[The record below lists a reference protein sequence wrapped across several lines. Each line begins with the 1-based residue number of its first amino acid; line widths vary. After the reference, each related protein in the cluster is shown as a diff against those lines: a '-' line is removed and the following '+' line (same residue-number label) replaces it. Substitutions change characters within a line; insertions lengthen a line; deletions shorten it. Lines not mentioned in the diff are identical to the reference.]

1 MAAIGVGLSSCS
13 TDTKSDGE
21 NGLTT
26 ESNKKLVGSK
36 WVLRYSDYDVGDDYV
51 DTHYEVITVYFHSL
65 TNGVI
70 YHSQKDSYSNIGTSK
85 SRAVAHFKYYTKGN
99 EVELDYITDEILS
112 ISRFN
117 LSNGEL
123 QAGNLRFSREEI
135 TASDYKWINTIQGT
149 TGDCMWYSDL
159 MHTLWIDGEGKMAD
173 YSSYSATPWGK
184 NDRLPDRV
192 VIKEGVTSIG
202 NNAFA
207 VLNIN
212 EIETPDKSLTRIGDG
227 ALRGSFITEIWLGEN
242 IAYIGKEAFA
252 DCKYLKKFSPLSL
265 KKIEVIGDYAFH
277 GSKLSVSK
285 MEFGE
290 DLKSIGDW
298 AFWGTEIG
306 SLSFSEGVETIGNGA
321 FLGDDCVSN
330 KELILPNSLQS
341 IGATAFEGSFK
352 KIVIG
357 TGLKEMGGKAFIT
370 VTLGNMYVNLS
381 EPPSTA
387 GDIIVKGSI
396 WTSCE
401 SGWTLY
407 VPKGCKSAYAKVSPW
422 NKFKSIIEDA
432 SLTGE
437 GTGDSES
444 EETDN
449 AEYSDKSQ
457 DETDAKDSRRG
468 YVADGFSGGTGTS
481 SNPYTISSAAELRYF
496 SDAVRTGSTFKNQY
510 VKLVADITIN
520 NNVLNR
526 YGELNGDGS
535 NFEPWIP
542 IGRYDPSYF
551 FCGTFDGNGHTISGL
566 YCNRPKGENVGFFG
580 KLYGNVKNLTIK
592 DSYFNGSA
600 YVGGIAGNTRPNYK
614 GTTIPSSLLE
624 YYNGSKETSITS
636 CTNEATIAGEEALGG
651 IVGNNNSNSNKVTI
665 SKSLN
670 KGNIVGGNDVG
681 GIIGKCSTGTTIISC
696 CNSGSLSGSSI
707 VGGIFGNSLFTYVYN
722 CLNTGDVKADGA
734 TAGGIGGIMGK
745 TTSYKVQNCLNLS
758 PNIKA
763 STNVGAILGYNN
775 GISVSYNYYL
785 FQTGLAAIGTT
796 YKGTSSNNSS
806 KTESE
811 LKSADF
817 LKQLNSRTQSSW
829 GKWKTGSDGLPV
841 LEWM

>member
-1 MAAIGVGLSSCS
+1 MAVICVGLSSCS
-13 TDTKSDGE
+13 TDKESEGE

-36 WVLRYSDYDVGDDYV
+36 WELKNWDYSIGDDYV
-51 DTHYEVITVYFHSL
+51 GTHDEVVTVYFHSL
-65 TNGVI
+65 TNGII
-70 YHSQKDSYSNIGTSK
+70 YHSQKDSYSNQGTSK

-99 EVELDYITDEILS
+99 DVELDYITDNILS
-112 ISRFN
+112 INGFD
-117 LSNGEL
+117 LSNDVL
-123 QAGNLRFSREEI
+123 QANNIRFSREEI
-135 TASDYKWINTIQGT
+135 TASDYQWINTIQGT

-159 MHTLWIDGEGKMAD
+159 MNALWIDGDGEMAD

-184 NDRLPDRV
+184 NNRLPNRV
-192 VIKEGVTSIG
+192 VINEGVTSIG

-207 VLNIN
+207 VLNIT

-227 ALRGSFITEIWLGEN
+227 AFKGSLVTNIWLGED

-252 DCKYLKKFSPLSL
+252 GCKNLKQFSPSSL
-265 KKIEVIGDYAFH
+265 EKIEEIGDYAFY
-277 GSKLSVSK
+277 GCALSMMKVD
-285 MEFGE
+285 FGTE
-290 DLKSIGDW
+290 LRSIGDF
-298 AFWGTEIG
+298 AFEDAKIS
-306 SLSFSEGVETIGNGA
+306 SLTFSEGVETIGNGA
-321 FLGDDCVSN
+321 FLGNVCGTS
-330 KELILPNSLQS
+330 KELTLPNSLQS
-341 IGATAFEGSFK
+341 IGATAFEGSFT

-357 TGLKEMGGKAFIT
+357 TGLKKMGAKTF
-370 VTLGNMYVNLS
+370 VTASSGNMYVNLS

-387 GDIIVKGSI
+387 GDVIVGGST
-396 WTSCE
+396 WASRE

-422 NKFKSIIEDA
+422 SKFKSTIEDA

-437 GTGDSES
+437 GSGDSDS
-444 EETDN
+444 EDPDN
-449 AEYSDKSQ
+449 AEYSDRNQ
-457 DETDAKDSRRG
+457 DEADAKDSRRG

-496 SDAVRTGSTFKNQY
+496 SDAVRTGNTFKNQY

-520 NNVLNR
+520 RNVLNR
-526 YGELNGDGS
+526 NGELNGDGS

-542 IGRYDPSYF
+542 IGRYNPSYF
-551 FCGTFDGNGHTISGL
+551 FCGTFDGNGHSISGL
-566 YCNRPKGENVGFFG
+566 YCNRPKGENIGFFG
-580 KLYGNVKNLTIK
+580 KLYGSVKNLTIK

-600 YVGGIAGNTRPNYK
+600 YVGGIAGNTRPNYM

-624 YYNGSKETSITS
+624 YYNGSKETSITF
-636 CTNEATIAGEEALGG
+636 CTNEATIAGGNALGG

-670 KGNIVGGNDVG
+670 KGNVVGGDDVG
-681 GIIGKCSTGTTIISC
+681 GIIGICSTGTTIISC

-707 VGGIFGNSLFTYVYN
+707 VGGILANSLSTYVYN
-722 CLNTGDVKADGA
+722 CLNTGDVKADEA
-734 TAGGIGGIMGK
+734 TAGGIGGVMGK
-745 TTSYKVQNCLNLS
+745 STSYKVQNCLNLS
-758 PNIKA
+758 TNIKA
-763 STNVGAILGYNN
+763 SKNVGAVLGYNN

-785 FQTGLAAIGTT
+785 FQSGLAAIGST

-806 KTESE
+806 KTENE

-817 LKQLNSRTQSSW
+817 LNLLNSRAQSSW
-829 GKWKTGSDGLPV
+829 GKWKAGSDGFPV